1 MDIWMKSR
9 ILLDSFTKHSRGEIP
24 TRGNQGHEELAYED
38 GSCCLAW
45 CWSLTKHSTGETL
58 MKHSTGETLM
68 KHSTREALVKQDLV
82 VHPGAGQRD
91 CTAGPRTPGVD
102 IAHRDS
108 RQTTRQWAINDVVRP
123 GAGHSMMR
131 DVTTRWA
138 LAHRDVRW
146 ATGRQAGDGSCS
158 AWCWSWHEVNLHG
171 GKEGG
176 CPWTS
181 VGGVEAWRWC
191 TWAAAG
197 VDRGG
202 RGMKWWRWWTLDR
215 SGDCGEQGW
224 ARTKVWEEI
233 GRPGRKMCGNGH
245 EGGEKLVRETAD
257 RTFFR

>member
-91 CTAGPRTPGVD
+91 CTTGPRTPGVD

-123 GAGHSMMR
+123 GAGHNAMR

-138 LAHRDVRW
+138 MHTGTSGGPRDGKPVTAAARPGAGHGTRWTCMEGRREAAHGLLSVVWRR
-146 ATGRQAGDGSCS
+146 
-158 AWCWSWHEVNLHG
+158 
-171 GKEGG
+171 EGG
-176 CPWTS
+176 AHGRRLGWIGEAEGWSGEGGGHWT
-181 VGGVEAWRWC
+181 GVVIVVNKDEPEPRF
-191 TWAAAG
+191 
-197 VDRGG
+197 
-202 RGMKWWRWWTLDR
+202 
-215 SGDCGEQGW
+215 
-224 ARTKVWEEI
+224 
-233 GRPGRKMCGNGH
+233 GRK
-245 EGGEKLVRETAD
+245 
-257 RTFFR
+257 